1 MSLLYPYVTMITEDR
16 VIEYERKT
24 ISHLITISHLMRSM
38 NHNWQIK
45 DTYIDDEIYISSL
58 TRIRVQKMRFR

>member
-16 VIEYERKT
+16 IIEYERK
-24 ISHLITISHLMRSM
+24 TISHLMRSM

-58 TRIRVQKMRFR
+58 TRIRVQKLRFR